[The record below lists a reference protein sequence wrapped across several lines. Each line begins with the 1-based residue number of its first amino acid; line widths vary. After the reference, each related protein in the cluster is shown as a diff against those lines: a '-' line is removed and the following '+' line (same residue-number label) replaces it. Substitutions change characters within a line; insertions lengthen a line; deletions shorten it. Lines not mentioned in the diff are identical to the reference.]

1 MEEWKLRE
9 KIIQFIRTWP
19 ILILV
24 FIGSGVVSW
33 SIVHLFPPAQR
44 AVAEIYIGIDITR
57 VYNVSSI
64 ATYSKTEPF
73 NIDDYKNWQLSQ
85 FEGIA
90 SSELIADQS
99 LEELRKLDSYWES
112 VSNTEFLNMQGLDWY
127 DVGVWRMQIQTP
139 DKENA
144 LQGVQVWR
152 DKLLQ
157 ELTRLIEEGEDVL
170 EFEGR
175 MRAANEAI
183 TRLEIRVEKLIIL
196 KGNID
201 LFLEKFNDADPEQVV
216 DQLTRDEL
224 WSMIVGTTVDDF
236 FWAQILNDFPDQDQT
251 ILMTTDWLTR
261 VLIIIDTDTEQT
273 IQLLETLEEDL
284 VLLTKDYVREIKEAK
299 GLSASLYVEDLASEP
314 RLESYYQD
322 SVIGLS
328 GSFLGLLIYIMIWV
342 MVSDRKENYNDPEV
356 S

>member
-1 MEEWKLRE
+1 MEDWKLRE
-9 KIIQFIRTWP
+9 KILQFIRTWP

-33 SIVHLFPPAQR
+33 SVVHLFPPTQR

-57 VYNVSSI
+57 VYDVSSI
-64 ATYSKTEPF
+64 ATYAKTEPF

-85 FEGIA
+85 IEGIA

-99 LEELRKLDSYWES
+99 LEELRNLDSYWES
-112 VSNTEFLNMQGLDWY
+112 VSITDFLSMQGLDWY

-152 DKLLQ
+152 EKLLQ
-157 ELTRLIEEGEDVL
+157 ELTRLIEESEDAL

-183 TRLEIRVEKLIIL
+183 TQLEIRVEKLIIL

-201 LFLEKFNDADPEQVV
+201 LLSEKFSDTNPDQVV
-216 DQLTRDEL
+216 DKLTRDEL
-224 WSMIVGTTVDDF
+224 WSMFVGLAFDDF
-236 FWAQILNDFPDQDQT
+236 LWAKTLNDFPDQDQT
-251 ILMTTDWLTR
+251 QLMYTDWLAR
-261 VLIIIDTDTEQT
+261 VLIIIDTDTEIT
-273 IQLLETLEEDL
+273 SQLLETLEEDIDF
-284 VLLTKDYVREIKEAK
+284 LTEDYVREIYEAQ
-299 GLSASLYVEDLASEP
+299 GLSTSLYVEELTMDP
-314 RLESYYQD
+314 RLEPYYQD
-322 SVIGLS
+322 SVIGLL
-328 GSFLGLLIYIMIWV
+328 GSFLGLLIYIIVWLV
-342 MVSDRKENYNDPEV
+342 TSERREKHI
-356 S
+356 